1 MGEEN
6 ELTRVGRFDVKP
18 CDTAI
23 DLTDGKRFTKL
34 KLTRDQRAQVN
45 ALLGAAPSLLGVST
59 LSQSY
64 VLSFPE
70 GVQGTLMRL
79 KRGGYSTT
87 LQNPETGQ
95 IVGTAALEQTAI
107 QAACLGA
114 FTAMS
119 IASGQYFLA
128 EINGKLNMMRLSL
141 DKILEFLYGDKRAEL
156 LSEISFIRFAY
167 ENYGSIM
174 EHEQQRLSTIVSLQ
188 SARKVAMK
196 DIEFYLADLVSTVT
210 AKVQTDILETV
221 EKATQIKDS
230 LELSTQLYVMS
241 ELLEVF
247 YSENYDDGFLRYIE
261 EEATAYI
268 NKCDKRMLTSFS
280 MLQQALTSHKDGIFK
295 KTDKRNPSNLFQF
308 HNPLIYHKTNA
319 DSILGMAISET
330 SAPQETL
337 TQGSRQCHTVG
348 KVQFHLQR
356 QGTAVHK
363 GIAVFQ
369 SGPVIEFFIGPVYRL
384 ISGQCR
390 SSKIEEEHFSRIG
403 KEIQV
408 ISTFCRKLRRRD
420 GHMTVTVF
428 HMQVFRSIYPF
439 VPAFGI
445 T

>member
-1 MGEEN
+1 M
-6 ELTRVGRFDVKP
+6 
-18 CDTAI
+18 
-23 DLTDGKRFTKL
+23 
-34 KLTRDQRAQVN
+34 
-45 ALLGAAPSLLGVST
+45 
-59 LSQSY
+59 
-64 VLSFPE
+64 
-70 GVQGTLMRL
+70 
-79 KRGGYSTT
+79 
-87 LQNPETGQ
+87 
-95 IVGTAALEQTAI
+95 EQTAI

-295 KTDKRNPSNLFQF
+295 KTDKEVLENQTRKIGDIVDRLNTAESSSLRELLRSALAAPEKRTDYYFNKDGDVFL
-308 HNPLIYHKTNA
+308 K
-319 DSILGMAISET
+319 IS
-330 SAPQETL
+330 
-337 TQGSRQCHTVG
+337 
-348 KVQFHLQR
+348 
-356 QGTAVHK
+356 
-363 GIAVFQ
+363 
-369 SGPVIEFFIGPVYRL
+369 
-384 ISGQCR
+384 
-390 SSKIEEEHFSRIG
+390 
-403 KEIQV
+403 
-408 ISTFCRKLRRRD
+408 
-420 GHMTVTVF
+420 
-428 HMQVFRSIYPF
+428 
-439 VPAFGI
+439 
-445 T
+445 

>member
-59 LSQSY
+59 LSQSC

-295 KTDKRNPSNLFQF
+295 KTDKEVLENQTRKIGDIVDRLNTAESSSLRELLHSALAAPEKRTDYYFNKDGDVFL
-308 HNPLIYHKTNA
+308 K
-319 DSILGMAISET
+319 IS
-330 SAPQETL
+330 
-337 TQGSRQCHTVG
+337 
-348 KVQFHLQR
+348 
-356 QGTAVHK
+356 
-363 GIAVFQ
+363 
-369 SGPVIEFFIGPVYRL
+369 
-384 ISGQCR
+384 
-390 SSKIEEEHFSRIG
+390 
-403 KEIQV
+403 
-408 ISTFCRKLRRRD
+408 
-420 GHMTVTVF
+420 
-428 HMQVFRSIYPF
+428 
-439 VPAFGI
+439 
-445 T
+445 

>member
-18 CDTAI
+18 CDTVI
-23 DLTDGKRFTKL
+23 DFTDGKRFTKL
-34 KLTRDQRAQVN
+34 RLTQDQRAQVN
-45 ALLGAAPSLLGVST
+45 ALLGAAPSILGVST

-79 KRGGYSTT
+79 KRGGYGTT

-95 IVGTAALEQTAI
+95 IVGTASLEQTTI

-188 SARKVAMK
+188 NARKVAMK

-210 AKVQTDILETV
+210 TKAQTDILETV

-247 YSENYDDGFLRYIE
+247 YSENYDEEFLRYIE

-295 KTDKRNPSNLFQF
+295 KTDKEVLENQTRKIGDIVDRLNTAESSSLRELLHSALAAPEKRTDYYFNKEGDVFL
-308 HNPLIYHKTNA
+308 K
-319 DSILGMAISET
+319 IS
-330 SAPQETL
+330 
-337 TQGSRQCHTVG
+337 
-348 KVQFHLQR
+348 
-356 QGTAVHK
+356 
-363 GIAVFQ
+363 
-369 SGPVIEFFIGPVYRL
+369 
-384 ISGQCR
+384 
-390 SSKIEEEHFSRIG
+390 
-403 KEIQV
+403 
-408 ISTFCRKLRRRD
+408 
-420 GHMTVTVF
+420 
-428 HMQVFRSIYPF
+428 
-439 VPAFGI
+439 
-445 T
+445 

>member
-141 DKILEFLYGDKRAEL
+141 DKILEFLYGVVVG
-156 LSEISFIRFAY
+156 
-167 ENYGSIM
+167 N
-174 EHEQQRLSTIVSLQ
+174 
-188 SARKVAMK
+188 
-196 DIEFYLADLVSTVT
+196 
-210 AKVQTDILETV
+210 
-221 EKATQIKDS
+221 
-230 LELSTQLYVMS
+230 
-241 ELLEVF
+241 
-247 YSENYDDGFLRYIE
+247 
-261 EEATAYI
+261 
-268 NKCDKRMLTSFS
+268 
-280 MLQQALTSHKDGIFK
+280 
-295 KTDKRNPSNLFQF
+295 QF
-308 HNPLIYHKTNA
+308 H
-319 DSILGMAISET
+319 
-330 SAPQETL
+330 
-337 TQGSRQCHTVG
+337 
-348 KVQFHLQR
+348 
-356 QGTAVHK
+356 
-363 GIAVFQ
+363 
-369 SGPVIEFFIGPVYRL
+369 
-384 ISGQCR
+384 
-390 SSKIEEEHFSRIG
+390 
-403 KEIQV
+403 
-408 ISTFCRKLRRRD
+408 
-420 GHMTVTVF
+420 
-428 HMQVFRSIYPF
+428 
-439 VPAFGI
+439 
-445 T
+445 

>member
-167 ENYGSIM
+167 EN
-174 EHEQQRLSTIVSLQ
+174 LS
-188 SARKVAMK
+188 
-196 DIEFYLADLVSTVT
+196 
-210 AKVQTDILETV
+210 
-221 EKATQIKDS
+221 
-230 LELSTQLYVMS
+230 
-241 ELLEVF
+241 
-247 YSENYDDGFLRYIE
+247 
-261 EEATAYI
+261 
-268 NKCDKRMLTSFS
+268 
-280 MLQQALTSHKDGIFK
+280 
-295 KTDKRNPSNLFQF
+295 
-308 HNPLIYHKTNA
+308 LIH
-319 DSILGMAISET
+319 I
-330 SAPQETL
+330 
-337 TQGSRQCHTVG
+337 
-348 KVQFHLQR
+348 
-356 QGTAVHK
+356 
-363 GIAVFQ
+363 
-369 SGPVIEFFIGPVYRL
+369 
-384 ISGQCR
+384 
-390 SSKIEEEHFSRIG
+390 
-403 KEIQV
+403 
-408 ISTFCRKLRRRD
+408 
-420 GHMTVTVF
+420 
-428 HMQVFRSIYPF
+428 
-439 VPAFGI
+439 
-445 T
+445 

>member
-1 MGEEN
+1 MLKIEN
-6 ELTRVGRFDVKP
+6 TVVLGWEHAIRGMRNPMNSWEKSDSNLYHASVYFDECNKRWETNGHRFMIGP
-18 CDTAI
+18 N
-23 DLTDGKRFTKL
+23 DLDLMKRLRNAGTDHRKF
-34 KLTRDQRAQVN
+34 
-45 ALLGAAPSLLGVST
+45 
-59 LSQSY
+59 
-64 VLSFPE
+64 
-70 GVQGTLMRL
+70 MRMI
-79 KRGGYSTT
+79 STT

-295 KTDKRNPSNLFQF
+295 KTDKEVLENQTRKIGDIVDRLNTAESSSLRELLHSALAAPEKRTDYYFNKDGDVFL
-308 HNPLIYHKTNA
+308 K
-319 DSILGMAISET
+319 IS
-330 SAPQETL
+330 
-337 TQGSRQCHTVG
+337 
-348 KVQFHLQR
+348 
-356 QGTAVHK
+356 
-363 GIAVFQ
+363 
-369 SGPVIEFFIGPVYRL
+369 
-384 ISGQCR
+384 
-390 SSKIEEEHFSRIG
+390 
-403 KEIQV
+403 
-408 ISTFCRKLRRRD
+408 
-420 GHMTVTVF
+420 
-428 HMQVFRSIYPF
+428 
-439 VPAFGI
+439 
-445 T
+445 